1 MKLSGRVGRSA
12 AELLSFEGRLPDFG
26 GANGWLN
33 SGPLSPDDLRGH
45 VVLVNF
51 WTFTCVNWL
60 RTAPYIR
67 ALADKYKQQGL
78 VTIGVHTP
86 EFDVEHD
93 FGNVERMVK
102 DLRVDYPVA
111 IDNDYAVWDAFTNN
125 AWPAVYLA
133 DGEGALR
140 YQHLGEGNYEESERA
155 IQELLGVEDD
165 LVSVEGSG
173 LEAPAD
179 WENVRSPET
188 YVGYARAEGFASP
201 GGIAVG
207 ERHAYSLPEELGL
220 NRWALSGE
228 WTIGPQAAVLNEP
241 GGRLTYR
248 FHARDLN
255 LVLAPPED
263 GGEIALRV
271 LLDGE
276 PPGEAHGEDI
286 DEQGDGTVSEP
297 RLYQLVRQSGR
308 ITDRTF
314 EITFLERGAQAYVFT
329 FG

>member
-12 AELLSFEGRLPDFG
+12 AELLSFEGRLPGFG
-26 GANGWLN
+26 GANGWLD

-67 ALADKYKQQGL
+67 AWADKYKQQGL

-93 FGNVERMVK
+93 FGNLERMVK

-255 LVLAPPED
+255 LVLAPPEN

-314 EITFLERGAQAYVFT
+314 EITFRDPGAQVYVFT

>member
-1 MKLSGRVGRSA
+1 MTRMP
-12 AELLSFEGRLPDFG
+12 SFE

-33 SGPLSPDDLRGH
+33 SGPLSQADLRGH

-67 ALADKYKQQGL
+67 AWADKYKEQGL

-86 EFDVEHD
+86 EFDVEHE
-93 FGNVERMVK
+93 FSNVERMVK
-102 DLRVDYPVA
+102 ELRVDYPVA
-111 IDNDYAVWDAFTNN
+111 IDNDYTVWDAFTNQ

-133 DGEGALR
+133 DREGALR
-140 YQHLGEGNYEESERA
+140 YQHFGEGRYEESERS
-155 IQELLGVEDD
+155 IQELLGIEDD
-165 LVSVEGSG
+165 LVAVEGSG

-179 WENVRSPET
+179 WENVESSET
-188 YVGYARAEGFASP
+188 YVGYARTEGFASP
-201 GGIAVG
+201 GGLAVG
-207 ERHAYSLPEELGL
+207 ERHAYSLPLELGL
-220 NRWALSGE
+220 NRWALAGE
-228 WTIGPQAAVLNEP
+228 WTIRSQPAVLNEA
-241 GGRLTYR
+241 GGRLAYR

-255 LVLAPPED
+255 LVLAPPEN
-263 GGEIALRV
+263 GGEIGVRV

-276 PPGEAHGEDI
+276 APGAAHGDDI
-286 DEQGDGTVSEP
+286 DEQGHGTVSEP
-297 RLYQLVRQSGR
+297 RLYQLVRQPGR

-314 EITFLERGAQAYVFT
+314 EITFRDPGAQVYVFT

>member
-1 MKLSGRVGRSA
+1 MAFRLGQAMIRMP
-12 AELLSFEGRLPDFG
+12 SFE

-33 SGPLSPDDLRGH
+33 SGPLSLNELRGQ
-45 VVLVNF
+45 VILVNF

-67 ALADKYKQQGL
+67 AWAEKYKDQGL
-78 VTIGVHTP
+78 VTIGPHTP

-102 DLRVDYPVA
+102 ELCVEYPVA
-111 IDNDYAVWDAFTNN
+111 IDNEYAVWEAFTNQ

-133 DGEGALR
+133 DREGALR
-140 YQHLGEGNYEESERA
+140 YQHFGEGSYEETERA
-155 IQELLGVEDD
+155 IQELIGIEDD
-165 LVSVEGSG
+165 LVSVEGFG

-179 WENVRSPET
+179 WANVESPET

-207 ERHAYSLPEELGL
+207 ERHLYTTPDTLGL

-228 WTIGPQAAVLNEP
+228 WTIRPQPAVLNGA
-241 GGRLTYR
+241 GGRLVYR

-255 LVLAPPED
+255 LVLAPPEAS
-263 GGEIALRV
+263 GEVAFRV
-271 LLDGE
+271 LLDGRT
-276 PPGEAHGEDI
+276 PGEAHGDDI
-286 DEQGDGTVSEP
+286 DEQGNGTVSEP
-297 RLYQLVRQSGR
+297 RLYQLIRQPGR
-308 ITDRTF
+308 IADRTF
-314 EITFLERGAQAYVFT
+314 EIEFSEPGVQAYVFT

>member
-1 MKLSGRVGRSA
+1 MAFRLGQTMTRMP
-12 AELLSFEGRLPDFG
+12 SFE

-33 SGPLSPDDLRGH
+33 SGPVSLNELRGQ
-45 VVLVNF
+45 VILVNF

-67 ALADKYKQQGL
+67 AWAEKYKDQGL

-86 EFDVEHD
+86 EFDAEHD

-102 DLRVDYPVA
+102 EFRVQYPVA
-111 IDNDYAVWDAFTNN
+111 IDNEYAVWEAFTNQ

-133 DGEGALR
+133 DREGALR
-140 YQHLGEGNYEESERA
+140 YQHFGEGSYEETEQA
-155 IQELLGVEDD
+155 IQELLGIENE
-165 LVSVEGSG
+165 LVSVEGFG
-173 LEAPAD
+173 LEAAAD
-179 WENVRSPET
+179 WVNVESPET
-188 YVGYARAEGFASP
+188 YVGYARAAGFASP

-207 ERHAYSLPEELGL
+207 ERHLYTTPDTLGL

-228 WTIGPQAAVLNEP
+228 WTIRPQPAVLNEA
-241 GGRLTYR
+241 GGRLVYR

-255 LVLAPPED
+255 LVLAPPD
-263 GGEIALRV
+263 GGGEIAFRV
-271 LLDGE
+271 VLDGQ
-276 PPGEAHGEDI
+276 PPGEAHGDDI
-286 DEQGDGTVSEP
+286 DEHGRGTVSAP
-297 RLYQLVRQSGR
+297 RLYQLVRQPGR

-314 EITFLERGAQAYVFT
+314 EIEFSVAGAQAYVFT

>member
-1 MKLSGRVGRSA
+1 MAFRLGQPVTRVP
-12 AELLSFEGRLPDFG
+12 SFEG
-26 GANGWLN
+26 ANRWLN
-33 SGPLSPDDLRGH
+33 SEPLSPDDLRGQ

-67 ALADKYKQQGL
+67 AWAEKYEEQGL
-78 VTIGVHTP
+78 ATIGVHTP

-93 FGNVERMVK
+93 FGNVGRMVRE
-102 DLRVDYPVA
+102 LRVPYPVA
-111 IDNDYAVWDAFTNN
+111 IDNDYAVWDAFTNQ

-133 DGEGALR
+133 DREGALH
-140 YQHLGEGNYEESERA
+140 YQHLGEGSYEETERA
-155 IQELLGVEDD
+155 IQELLGSEDG
-165 LVSVEGSG
+165 LVSVEGFG

-179 WENVRSPET
+179 WVNVESPET

-201 GGIAVG
+201 GGVVVG

-220 NRWALSGE
+220 NRWALGGE
-228 WTIGPQAAVLNEP
+228 WTIRSQPAVLNEA
-241 GGRLTYR
+241 GGRLAYR

-255 LVLAPPED
+255 LVLAPPE
-263 GGEIALRV
+263 GGGDVAFRV
-271 LLDGE
+271 LLDGQ
-276 PPGEAHGEDI
+276 PPGEAHGDDI
-286 DEQGDGTVSEP
+286 DEQGNGTVSEP
-297 RLYQLVRQSGR
+297 RLCQLVRQSGR

-314 EITFLERGAQAYVFT
+314 EVEFLEAGAQAYVFT